1 MLLNLCQVHV
11 KADLIGQA
19 LNTEPL
25 FIVILG
31 SLIISTEAF
40 YENQLAIWN
49 LKLSILYFI
58 ITYNSVL
65 YPCY

>member
-1 MLLNLCQVHV
+1 MPLNLCQVHV

-19 LNTEPL
+19 LITEPL
-25 FIVILG
+25 FIVIFG

-40 YENQLAIWN
+40 YENQLAICN
-49 LKLSILYFI
+49 LKLSILYFV
-58 ITYNSVL
+58 ITYNNVL